1 VSPQY
6 TRKFNRRRFLGA
18 VTLVGTAGLLG
29 LHPTPAAA
37 EPPPETTRLRL
48 SKVPSV
54 CVAPQYVAEE
64 FLRMEGFTD
73 VQYVGEK
80 GAGVGGLPLAQAMGA
95 GEVDVAMNFVAPLV
109 VSIDA
114 GDPVVLLGGVHVGCF
129 ELFGTERVRTI
140 KDLKG
145 KSVAVLQRNSAQHI
159 FLASIVTQVGLDPN
173 RDLTWL
179 EHPPAEAKQLLAE
192 GKIDGFLGF
201 PPDPQDLRAR
211 KIGQVLI
218 NSAVDRP
225 WSQYFCCLV
234 SANREFVR
242 RHPVAT
248 KRALRAILKSDQLCA
263 VEPGRGA
270 QAFMDRGFT
279 GAPEYVRQAMT
290 EIPFGR
296 WREYEP
302 EDTVRFYA
310 LRLHEAGMIKSSPQ
324 KILAQGTDWRFL
336 TELKKELKG

>member
-1 VSPQY
+1 
-6 TRKFNRRRFLGA
+6 
-18 VTLVGTAGLLG
+18 
-29 LHPTPAAA
+29 
-37 EPPPETTRLRL
+37 
-48 SKVPSV
+48 
-54 CVAPQYVAEE
+54 
-64 FLRMEGFTD
+64 MEGFTD

-80 GAGVGGLPLAQAMGA
+80 GAGVGGLPLAKAMGA

-173 RDLTWL
+173 RDITWL

-201 PPDPQDLRAR
+201 PPDSQDLRAR
-211 KIGQVLI
+211 NIGQVLI

-225 WSQYFCCLV
+225 WSQYFCCMV

-270 QAFMDRGFT
+270 QAFMDQGFT
-279 GAPEYVRQAMT
+279 GAPEYARQAMT

-324 KILAQGTDWRFL
+324 KLIAQGTDWRFL
-336 TELKKELKG
+336 TALKKELKG